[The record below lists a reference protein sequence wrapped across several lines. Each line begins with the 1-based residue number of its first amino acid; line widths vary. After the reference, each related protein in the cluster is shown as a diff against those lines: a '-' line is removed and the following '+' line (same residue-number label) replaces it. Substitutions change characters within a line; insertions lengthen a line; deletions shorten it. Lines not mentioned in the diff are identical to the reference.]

1 MAKFS
6 DLLGK
11 TLSDVE
17 NDQNEELIFTCNDG
31 TKYKLYHSWSCCEK
45 VMIDDIIG
53 NINDIVGEPILIA
66 EESSSKDDNS
76 VREYTGDSSSFT
88 WTFYKLATRKGYVDI
103 RWLGE
108 STGYYS
114 ESVDFTQ
121 II

>member
-53 NINDIVGEPILIA
+53 NINDLIGEPILIS